1 MHFKNSIISDD
12 ASLGKNIEIGPF
24 CSIGSNVKI
33 ENNCKLHSHV
43 NIDGDVVIGENTEI
57 FPFCSIGTIPQD
69 LKYRGEKTK
78 VKIGSNCKIRE
89 YVTIN
94 LGTNGG
100 GGITSIGNNCLL
112 MVGTHIAHDCR
123 VGDNVIFANHS
134 TLAGHVVIENNVVVG
149 ALSAIHQFSRIGE
162 GAMIGGMSGVTAD
175 VVPYSTVMGNRAIL
189 SGLNII
195 GLKRR
200 EISKNEIAELRKVF
214 KYIFYEKKQT
224 LKYRINQTL
233 KKEKKYKTIEKL
245 LKFLLDN
252 TKRSFCLPE

>member
-1 MHFKNSIISDD
+1 
-12 ASLGKNIEIGPF
+12 
-24 CSIGSNVKI
+24 
-33 ENNCKLHSHV
+33 
-43 NIDGDVVIGENTEI
+43 
-57 FPFCSIGTIPQD
+57 
-69 LKYRGEKTK
+69 
-78 VKIGSNCKIRE
+78 
-89 YVTIN
+89 
-94 LGTNGG
+94 
-100 GGITSIGNNCLL
+100 
-112 MVGTHIAHDCR
+112 
-123 VGDNVIFANHS
+123 
-134 TLAGHVVIENNVVVG
+134 
-149 ALSAIHQFSRIGE
+149 
-162 GAMIGGMSGVTAD
+162 MIGGMSGVTAD